1 MSNKEILEL
10 TKTNIDLKPE
20 EHLDNSNV
28 VNELRLHIMSLMLR
42 IGRLEVELEKLKSK
56 NSKS

>member
-42 IGRLEVELEKLKSK
+42 IVRLEVELEKLKSK